1 MVTHRH
7 LRCLAI
13 AAGLGLAAIGPAQ
26 AQDAVYKCADG
37 SYTATPCAG
46 GVKLDA
52 ADPRAAAQRRQA
64 QEAAQR
70 EAKLADKLAA
80 QRHAEEQGATPM
92 RAGNLAPHAAA
103 PHAAASAPAK
113 HPKKRHKGKA
123 ALVDD
128 ANLSPPMRGADAPV
142 KKKH

>member
-13 AAGLGLAAIGPAQ
+13 VAGLGLVALCPAR
-26 AQDAVYKCADG
+26 AQDAVYRCADG

-46 GVKLDA
+46 GAKLDA

-80 QRHAEEQGATPM
+80 QRHAEEQGATPT

-123 ALVDD
+123 ALPEDP
-128 ANLSPPMRGADAPV
+128 NLSAPMRGADGPV